1 MKRSAGGAGALQAT
15 NTESDV
21 TSDKKRWVTGLIP
34 GGTGVEGAPESFQGP
49 GKAKKYESESQSWM
63 KYIHLGFKLN
73 EVTKIQG
80 KA

>member
-1 MKRSAGGAGALQAT
+1 M
-15 NTESDV
+15 
-21 TSDKKRWVTGLIP
+21 
-34 GGTGVEGAPESFQGP
+34 EGAPESFQGP

-63 KYIHLGFKLN
+63 KYIHLGFKRN